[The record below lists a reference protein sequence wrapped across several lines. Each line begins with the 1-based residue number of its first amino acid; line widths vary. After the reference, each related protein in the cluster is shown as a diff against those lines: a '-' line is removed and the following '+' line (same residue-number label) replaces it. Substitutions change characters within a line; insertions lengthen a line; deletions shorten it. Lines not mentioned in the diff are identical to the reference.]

1 MNPSATLRRPA
12 LTPSGLPGLPSV
24 ASVAARAAQV
34 AQAARQ
40 AMRPAPGA
48 PGTRADARGKAHA
61 SVHTDAD
68 KGSKEPDGFEV
79 WHHHQSVR
87 DPAEFDLMVKLD
99 ERR

>member
-1 MNPSATLRRPA
+1 MNPTATLRRPA
-12 LTPSGLPGLPSV
+12 LTASGLPGL
-24 ASVAARAAQV
+24 ASVAACAAQV

-40 AMRPAPGA
+40 AMRPTPALS
-48 PGTRADARGKAHA
+48 TRVEARANAHA
-61 SVHTDAD
+61 NVHTDSD
-68 KGSKEPDGFEV
+68 KGPKEPDGFEV

>member
-12 LTPSGLPGLPSV
+12 LTPASLPGL

-40 AMRPAPGA
+40 DLRPVPA
-48 PGTRADARGKAHA
+48 ARI
-61 SVHTDAD
+61 DAD
-68 KGSKEPDGFEV
+68 KGPKEPDGFEV

-87 DPAEFDLMVKLD
+87 DPAEFDRMVKLD